1 MCLILFAY
9 QVHPVYKLIVAA
21 NRDEFLGR
29 PTAPVH
35 YWEDRPDI
43 LAGRDLEKMGTWM
56 GVATTGRFAA
66 LTNYRDPKEV
76 TVGKRSRG
84 ELVADALKHK
94 GNVKDYMQSL
104 VEKKDRYPGY
114 NLLTGDRTDLYYY
127 SNKGQ
132 GLQKV
137 GPGIYGVSNHLL
149 NTDWPKV
156 QKGKEGMSKVIN
168 GCQDELIEKL
178 LNMLQNADEA
188 PDELLPDTGVSIE
201 WERKLSPLFIKSEN
215 YGTRSSTVLLMS
227 DQEIQYVE
235 RVFSTEG
242 ISEQQYTVKL

>member
-29 PTAPVH
+29 PTAPIH

-66 LTNYRDPKEV
+66 LTNYRDPKGV
-76 TVGKRSRG
+76 TEGKRSRG
-84 ELVADALKHK
+84 EMVADALKHK

-137 GPGIYGVSNHLL
+137 APGIYGVSNHLL

-168 GCQDELIEKL
+168 GSQEELIEKL

-188 PDELLPDTGVSIE
+188 PDELLPNTGVSIE